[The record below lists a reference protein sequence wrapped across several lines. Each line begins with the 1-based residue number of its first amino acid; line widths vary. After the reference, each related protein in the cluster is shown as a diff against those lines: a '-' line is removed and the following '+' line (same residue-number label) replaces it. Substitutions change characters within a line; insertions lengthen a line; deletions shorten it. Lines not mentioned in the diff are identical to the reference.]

1 MGYHQLSDKIIES
14 VLLFFPAR
22 INGCVI
28 EEDDIQIDSA
38 RAISNAWYPSDEF
51 FDTLEQFKKLKGLQ
65 IGFYLSFD

>member
-14 VLLFFPAR
+14 VLLFFRAR
-22 INGCVI
+22 INDRVI

-38 RAISNAWYPSDEF
+38 RSISDAWHPSDEF